1 MLFGIKNAIAEEKMD
16 NITLEA
22 KISMDDDYIR
32 DKFLAEEDE
41 EDINKNE
48 EEFLDTIEDD
58 PELAALIEKI
68 PEYDGDITDEELE
81 ELQEN
86 FIPEE

>member
-1 MLFGIKNAIAEEKMD
+1 MLFSIKNAIAEEKMD

-41 EDINKNE
+41 EDINENE
-48 EEFLDTIEDD
+48 EEFLDTIKDD

>member
-1 MLFGIKNAIAEEKMD
+1 MLFSIKNAIAEEKMD

-41 EDINKNE
+41 EDINENE

-58 PELAALIEKI
+58 PELVALIEKI

>member
-48 EEFLDTIEDD
+48 EEFLDTIEVD